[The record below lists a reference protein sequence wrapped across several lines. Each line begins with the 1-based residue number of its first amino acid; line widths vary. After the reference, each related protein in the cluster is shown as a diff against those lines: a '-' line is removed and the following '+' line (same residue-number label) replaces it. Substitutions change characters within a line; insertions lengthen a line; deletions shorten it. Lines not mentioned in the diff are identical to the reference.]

1 MMSLKQAVALVAVVV
16 AILSE
21 SRIDADNMTVNAG
34 GDLQAAINAAKPG
47 DTIFVQAGAT
57 FTGSY
62 TLPAKG
68 GSSYITIRSTALD
81 SALPGPGQR
90 MTPGYATSLPKIR
103 ATTSAAFRTAAG
115 ASYWKLQFLEILP
128 SSSTGGADLVSFG
141 SGGTSQ
147 NSLTNIPHH
156 LVIDRVY
163 LHGDPAYGQRRGVA
177 LNSAEAQIVNS
188 HFADFK
194 HATNDTQAICGWNG
208 PGPYLIENNYL
219 EAAAENIMFGG
230 TDPYVPNLIP
240 SNITIRRN
248 LIAKPTAWMTQNWNV
263 KNLIELKNAA
273 NVVIDANT
281 LEQSWLA
288 NQQGYAFAFT
298 PRNQSNTAPWSQVRD
313 VIVSNNVIRHVAAGI
328 NITGYD
334 DLATTGQTQNIT
346 ITNNLFYDVTKAWTK
361 TATAALGRGIYI
373 GAGPKNITI
382 TKNTMIT
389 STSALFIGGG
399 KSPTG
404 VQVTGFVFN
413 DNLIHAGQYPIYG
426 NAQGEGTKG
435 LNYYAPNF
443 QFQGNVIGRTSTSAY
458 PPGADMVDMAT
469 LEQQFVDYAH
479 NDYRLA
485 SNANILRTAGVD
497 FAAMNAAAAGAPA
510 PAPVP
515 SPAPTPAP
523 APAPTPTPAPSPTP
537 TPAPSPTPAPAP
549 APAPAPG
556 GSTPYGGTAVNLPGM
571 LQFEAY
577 DAGGDGVAYK
587 DTTSGNTG
595 GVYRS
600 NNVDIS
606 TTTDTGAG
614 YHLSSVKATE
624 WVKYTVNVTT
634 AGTYTFDVRVASA
647 GAGGTFHVEV
657 NGVDKTGPFVI
668 PDTGGWQVWA
678 TLSKAGIS
686 LTAGPQVL
694 RVVMDA
700 NGPSGSIGN
709 LNWLKVR

>member
-1 MMSLKQAVALVAVVV
+1 LINLKQAVAIVAVVI

-34 GDLQAAINAAKPG
+34 GDLQAAIYAAKPG
-47 DTIFVQAGAT
+47 DTIFIQAGAT

-68 GSSYITIRSTALD
+68 GTAYITIRSAALD
-81 SALPGPGQR
+81 SVLPGPGQR
-90 MTPGYATSLPKIR
+90 MTPAYASALPKIR

-147 NSLTNIPHH
+147 SSLTNIPHH
-156 LVIDRVY
+156 LVVDRVY

-177 LNSAEAQIVNS
+177 LNSGEAQIVNS
-188 HFADFK
+188 YFADFK

-208 PGPYLIENNYL
+208 PGPFLIENNYL
-219 EAAAENIMFGG
+219 EGAAENIMFGG
-230 TDPYVPNLIP
+230 SDPYVPNLIP

-281 LEQSWLA
+281 LEHSWLA
-288 NQQGYAFAFT
+288 SQQGYAFAFT

-313 VIVSNNVIRHVAAGI
+313 VVVSNNVIRHVAAGI
-328 NITGYD
+328 LITGYD

-361 TATAALGRGIYI
+361 TTTAALGRGIYL

-389 STSALFIGGG
+389 TASALFIGGG

-404 VQVTGFVFN
+404 VQITGLVFN
-413 DNLIHAGQYPIYG
+413 HNLIRAGQYPVYG

-443 QFQGNVIGRTSTSAY
+443 QFQGNVIGKTSTAAY

-469 LEQQFVDYAH
+469 LERQFVDYAH
-479 NDYRLA
+479 DDYRLA
-485 SNANILRTAGVD
+485 SNATILQTAGVD
-497 FAAMNAAAAGAPA
+497 FAKMNAAAGATPTPTPA
-510 PAPVP
+510 PTPAPTP
-515 SPAPTPAP
+515 EPTPTPTPIPAPTPAPTPAP
-523 APAPTPTPAPSPTP
+523 APAT
-537 TPAPSPTPAPAP
+537 
-549 APAPAPG
+549 
-556 GSTPYGGTAVNLPGM
+556 TPYGGTAVALPGT

-577 DAGGDGVAYK
+577 DGGGEGIAYK
-587 DTTSGNTG
+587 DTTAGNSG
-595 GVYRS
+595 GVHRS
-600 NNVDIS
+600 NNVDIQA
-606 TTTDTGAG
+606 TTDTGAG
-614 YHLSSVKATE
+614 YSLGYVKATE
-624 WVKYTVNVTT
+624 WLKYTVNVTT
-634 AGTYTFDVRVASA
+634 AGTYTFDVRVASS
-647 GAGGTFHVEV
+647 GAGGTFHIEV

-668 PDTGGWQVWA
+668 PNTGGWQVWA

-686 LTAGPQVL
+686 LSAGPHVF
-694 RVVMDA
+694 RIVMDD
-700 NGPSGSIGN
+700 NGPTGSIGN
-709 LNWLKVR
+709 FNWLKVR